1 MKKQLLFLA
10 VIFMASQII
19 NAQCLRSG
27 SFVQSDPAY
36 AISGTANI
44 AFTTSGDKDVIFD
57 SNFVTVQGL
66 DLRVY
71 LSKTDDILAIDSEAE
86 EVTRGPLLGDN
97 GLTSPVL
104 SPITGMKTFTIP
116 ATVELADFDFI
127 VIQCIGINERWGYA
141 SLGTNTGTDC
151 ASLSIEENVLTN
163 MTIFPNPSKGNITL
177 QAQTKENAQISVY
190 DILGKEVYRTSQS
203 LNSDINLKNLRS
215 GVYLLRL
222 EADGKQI
229 TKRLII
235 E

>member
-1 MKKQLLFLA
+1 
-10 VIFMASQII
+10 
-19 NAQCLRSG
+19 
-27 SFVQSDPAY
+27 
-36 AISGTANI
+36 
-44 AFTTSGDKDVIFD
+44 
-57 SNFVTVQGL
+57 
-66 DLRVY
+66 
-71 LSKTDDILAIDSEAE
+71 
-86 EVTRGPLLGDN
+86 
-97 GLTSPVL
+97 
-104 SPITGMKTFTIP
+104 
-116 ATVELADFDFI
+116 
-127 VIQCIGINERWGYA
+127 
-141 SLGTNTGTDC
+141 
-151 ASLSIEENVLTN
+151 